1 MGVAKLDIFS
11 VLTMLGGLALFIY
24 GMQQMGHGLEKLSGG
39 RLASMLEKLTSS
51 RLKGV
56 LLGAGVTAIIQSS
69 SATTVTIVGF
79 VNSGVM
85 QLYQATPVIMGA
97 NIGTTMTAW
106 ILSLTGIQ
114 GDSVWIQLLKPTS
127 FTPVLALVGVA
138 MMMFSKNSKRQ
149 ETGGILV
156 GFAVLM
162 FGMDQMSNAV
172 KPLADDPNFANVL
185 LMFDNPL
192 FGLMAGLL
200 LTAIIQSSS
209 ASVGILQALS
219 ITGAIS
225 WGMAI
230 PIILGQNI
238 GTCVTALLSGIGTNK
253 NARRA
258 AMVHLYFNV
267 IGATVMMIVFLIL
280 RPILGDATF
289 GTPITISG
297 IAIVHSAFNV
307 ITTLMLLPFG
317 HQLEWLATR
326 TIRDKKP
333 DTTVLLDDRLL
344 GTPVFA
350 INRSSELVADM
361 ARTVKDSISDA
372 IDIINDYSDAA
383 AQRILSSEDTTDK
396 YEDVLGTFLVKLT
409 SRHLS
414 VDETRAATRILH
426 GIGDLE
432 RISDHSVN
440 LLEAAQEKH
449 EKRIKFTDDA
459 QAELNVLTRAIRE
472 IVATATSAYIDENA
486 AKAKLVEPLEA
497 VVDDMIRELKLRHV
511 ERLRSGR
518 CSVEH
523 GFVFSDILTNLER
536 IADHCSN
543 LAICIIELKQDEYN
557 AHEYLRRATGMSEF
571 TEMYRAAGDRF
582 RLPAVKAS

>member
-1 MGVAKLDIFS
+1 MDIFS

-238 GTCVTALLSGIGTNK
+238 GTCATALLSGIGTNK

-459 QAELNVLTRAIRE
+459 QEELNVLTRAIRE

>member
-1 MGVAKLDIFS
+1 MDIFS

-172 KPLADDPNFANVL
+172 KPLADDPNFANIL

-440 LLEAAQEKH
+440 LLEAAQEMH

-459 QAELNVLTRAIRE
+459 QEELNVLTRAIRE

-511 ERLRSGR
+511 ERLRAGR

-543 LAICIIELKQDEYN
+543 LAVCIIELKQDEYN

-582 RLPAVKAS
+582 RLPPVKAS

>member
-1 MGVAKLDIFS
+1 MDIFS

-383 AQRILSSEDTTDK
+383 AQRIISSEDTTDK

>member
-138 MMMFSKNSKRQ
+138 MMMFSTNSKRQ

-172 KPLADDPNFANVL
+172 KPLADDPNFANIL

-440 LLEAAQEKH
+440 LLEAAQEMH

>member
-1 MGVAKLDIFS
+1 MDIFS

-440 LLEAAQEKH
+440 LLEAAQEMH

>member
-1 MGVAKLDIFS
+1 MDIFS

-138 MMMFSKNSKRQ
+138 NDDVLQELQAQ

-192 FGLMAGLL
+192 FGLMAGML

-230 PIILGQNI
+230 PLYVYLFI

-511 ERLRSGR
+511 ERAAFRSVQRRTRLR
-518 CSVEH
+518 
-523 GFVFSDILTNLER
+523 L
-536 IADHCSN
+536 
-543 LAICIIELKQDEYN
+543 
-557 AHEYLRRATGMSEF
+557 LRHT
-571 TEMYRAAGDRF
+571 D
-582 RLPAVKAS
+582 

>member
-1 MGVAKLDIFS
+1 MDIFS

-172 KPLADDPNFANVL
+172 KPLADDPNFANIL

-238 GTCVTALLSGIGTNK
+238 GTCATALLSGIGTNK

-440 LLEAAQEKH
+440 LLEAAQEMH
-449 EKRIKFTDDA
+449 EKHIKFTDDA

>member
-1 MGVAKLDIFS
+1 MDIFS

>member
-372 IDIINDYSDAA
+372 IDIINDYSDTA

-440 LLEAAQEKH
+440 LLEAAQEMH

-459 QAELNVLTRAIRE
+459 QEELNVLTRAIRE

>member
-1 MGVAKLDIFS
+1 MDIFS

-511 ERLRSGR
+511 ERLRAGR

-582 RLPAVKAS
+582 RLPPVKAS

>member
-1 MGVAKLDIFS
+1 MDIFS

-333 DTTVLLDDRLL
+333 DTTVQLDDRLL

-440 LLEAAQEKH
+440 LLEAAQEMH

-582 RLPAVKAS
+582 RLPAVKAC

>member
-1 MGVAKLDIFS
+1 MDIFS
-11 VLTMLGGLALFIY
+11 VLTLLGGLALFLY

-51 RLKGV
+51 KLKGV

-69 SATTVTIVGF
+69 SATTVTVVGF

-106 ILSLTGIQ
+106 LLSLTGIQ
-114 GDSVWIQLLKPTS
+114 GDALWIQLLKPTS
-127 FTPVLALVGVA
+127 FTPVLALIGVA
-138 MMMFSKNSKRQ
+138 MTMFSKKAKRQ
-149 ETGGILV
+149 DAGGIML

-162 FGMDQMSNAV
+162 YGMEMMSGAV
-172 KPLADDPNFANVL
+172 APLADDPNFSSIL
-185 LMFDNPL
+185 TMFDNPL

-219 ITGAIS
+219 MTGAIS

-238 GTCVTALLSGIGTNK
+238 GTCVTALLAGIGTNK

-258 AMVHLYFNV
+258 AMVHLYFNIV
-267 IGATVMMIVFLIL
+267 GTIFMMAVYLLIL
-280 RPILGDATF
+280 RPVMGADTF
-289 GTPITISG
+289 AQPISISG
-297 IAIVHSAFNV
+297 IAIFHSAFNV
-307 ITTLMLLPFG
+307 VTTVLLLPFCR
-317 HQLEWLATR
+317 QLEWLATR

-440 LLEAAQEKH
+440 LLEAAQEMH

>member
-172 KPLADDPNFANVL
+172 KPLADDPNFANIL

-440 LLEAAQEKH
+440 LLEAAQEMH

>member
-1 MGVAKLDIFS
+1 MDIFS
-11 VLTMLGGLALFIY
+11 VLTLLGGLALFLY

-51 RLKGV
+51 KLKGV

-69 SATTVTIVGF
+69 SATTVTVVGF

-106 ILSLTGIQ
+106 LLSLTGIQ
-114 GDSVWIQLLKPTS
+114 GDALWIQLLKPTS
-127 FTPVLALVGVA
+127 FTPVLALIGVA
-138 MMMFSKNSKRQ
+138 MTMFSKKAKRQ
-149 ETGGILV
+149 DAGGIML

-162 FGMDQMSNAV
+162 YGMEMMSGAV
-172 KPLADDPNFANVL
+172 APLADDPNFSSIL
-185 LMFDNPL
+185 TMFDNPL

-219 ITGAIS
+219 MTGAIS

-238 GTCVTALLSGIGTNK
+238 GTCVTALLAGIGTNK

-258 AMVHLYFNV
+258 AMVHLYFNIV
-267 IGATVMMIVFLIL
+267 GTIFMMAVYLLIL
-280 RPILGDATF
+280 RPVMGADTF
-289 GTPITISG
+289 AQPISISG
-297 IAIVHSAFNV
+297 IAIFHSAFNV
-307 ITTLMLLPFG
+307 VTTVLLLPFCR
-317 HQLEWLATR
+317 QLEWLAIH
-326 TIRDKKP
+326 TIRDQQP

-459 QAELNVLTRAIRE
+459 QAELDVLTRAIRE

>member
-1 MGVAKLDIFS
+1 MDIFS
-11 VLTMLGGLALFIY
+11 VLAMLGGLALFIY
-24 GMQQMGHGLEKLSGG
+24 GMQQMGHGLEKLGSGK
-39 RLASMLEKLTSS
+39 LSSMLEKLTGS

-79 VNSGVM
+79 VNSGIM

-106 ILSLTGIQ
+106 LLSLTGIQ
-114 GDSVWIQLLKPTS
+114 GDSLFMQLLKPTS
-127 FTPVLALVGVA
+127 FTPVLALIGVA
-138 MMMFSKNSKRQ
+138 MMMFSKRQRRQ
-149 ETGGILV
+149 EVGGILV

-172 KPLADDPNFANVL
+172 KPLANDPNFANIL

-192 FGLMAGLL
+192 FGLMAGML

-219 ITGAIS
+219 VTGAIS
-225 WGMAI
+225 WGVAI

-253 NARRA
+253 NAKRA

-267 IGATVMMIVFLIL
+267 IGAAFMMIVYLIA
-280 RPILGDATF
+280 RGVMGAGAF
-289 GTPITISG
+289 AAPITIGG
-297 IAIVHSAFNV
+297 IAIVHTAFNV
-307 ITTLMLLPFG
+307 VTTLLLLPFG
-317 HQLEWLATR
+317 RQLEWLATR
-326 TIRDKKP
+326 TIRDDKA
-333 DTTVLLDDRLL
+333 DETVLLDDRLL
-344 GTPVFA
+344 GTPAFA
-350 INRSSELVADM
+350 VGRSSELAAEM
-361 ARTVKDSISDA
+361 ALNVKDSINDA
-372 IDIINDYSDAA
+372 IDVIGRYSEDKSR
-383 AQRILSSEDTTDK
+383 RILEIEDRTDH

-409 SRHLS
+409 SRDLS
-414 VDETRAATRILH
+414 LDETRESTRILH

-432 RISDHSVN
+432 RISDHAVN
-440 LLEAAQEKH
+440 LLESAQEMRDKH
-449 EKRIKFTDDA
+449 ISFTDDA
-459 QAELNVLTRAIRE
+459 KAELEVLTRAIRE
-472 IVATATSAYIDENA
+472 ITATAVSAYVDENT

-511 ERLRSGR
+511 ERLRGGR

-523 GFVFSDILTNLER
+523 GFVFSDILNNMER
-536 IADHCSN
+536 VADHCSN
-543 LAICIIELKQDEYN
+543 LAICVIELKQDEYN
-557 AHEYLRRATGMSEF
+557 AHEYLNRATGMSEF
-571 TEMYRAAGDRF
+571 TDMYREAGERF
-582 RLPAVKAS
+582 ALPAVNQ

>member
-1 MGVAKLDIFS
+1 MDIFS

-280 RPILGDATF
+280 RPILGDAMF

>member
-1 MGVAKLDIFS
+1 MDIFS

-172 KPLADDPNFANVL
+172 KPLADDPNFANIL

-440 LLEAAQEKH
+440 LLEAAQEMH

>member
-1 MGVAKLDIFS
+1 MDIFS

-172 KPLADDPNFANVL
+172 KPLADDPNFANIL

-280 RPILGDATF
+280 RPILGYATF

-440 LLEAAQEKH
+440 LLEAAQEMH

>member
-1 MGVAKLDIFS
+1 MDIFS

-238 GTCVTALLSGIGTNK
+238 GTCATALLSGIGTNK

-297 IAIVHSAFNV
+297 IAIVHSTFNV

-459 QAELNVLTRAIRE
+459 QEELNVLTRAIRE